1 MSRPSP
7 ADSLAAKAHR
17 ELPGP
22 LVCELVGLPGA
33 GKTTAAARIVQQM
46 RAEGYVCGERRSIG
60 GGVRSRA
67 ISKLRRMGFHVTHS
81 HHLAAALRLGLS
93 VRPLNIASVS
103 RAFRV
108 SSWAYALSRMRNRGF
123 ERVILDQGIVQELW
137 SVTLTGSRW
146 SPEALDE
153 MLRGLFAATAV
164 SPALVY
170 LDVGIDE
177 AAARLRQRPIGTS
190 RFDRM
195 GLAQVRELLSSR
207 EARLKQLFERAVAL
221 TGAPWCRIDGER
233 AVEDVCA
240 DVTAFVNSIQDA

>member
-1 MSRPSP
+1 
-7 ADSLAAKAHR
+7 
-17 ELPGP
+17 
-22 LVCELVGLPGA
+22 
-33 GKTTAAARIVQQM
+33 
-46 RAEGYVCGERRSIG
+46 
-60 GGVRSRA
+60 
-67 ISKLRRMGFHVTHS
+67 
-81 HHLAAALRLGLS
+81 
-93 VRPLNIASVS
+93 
-103 RAFRV
+103 
-108 SSWAYALSRMRNRGF
+108 MRNRGF
-123 ERVILDQGIVQELW
+123 ERVILDQGVVQELW

-240 DVTAFVNSIQDA
+240 DVTAFVNSIGDG